1 MMQTMFLGKPLT
13 YWTEIDTIIKRYI
26 IDEKLFAK
34 IVLENNSLRT
44 ENNKLKE
51 RLRIIKDITENGCY
65 PEFDKLL
72 EECES
77 ENTQS

>member
-1 MMQTMFLGKPLT
+1 METMFLGKPFA
-13 YWTEIDTIIKRYI
+13 YWAEIDTSIKKYV
-26 IDEKLFAK
+26 IDEKLFTN
-34 IVLENNSLRT
+34 IVLENDSLRI

-72 EECES
+72 QEVE
-77 ENTQS
+77 